1 MMPNAKKN
9 AEAGSERPAGEGEP
23 IIEGATAQTEVNPRA
38 NAEAGGERPVGAG
51 EIIDVTTLGQADE
64 TRTQEALREQG
75 VQANPQLPDEQG
87 QMSVPPEEG
96 TAIEVGGEEVVQP
109 GKLEALDPSTPVQPG
124 SALDPSLP
132 LPESPQVALEPE
144 DERPV
149 GI

>member
-1 MMPNAKKN
+1 MPN
-9 AEAGSERPAGEGEP
+9 
-23 IIEGATAQTEVNPRA
+23 PRK

-51 EIIDVTTLGQADE
+51 EVIDATTLGQADE
-64 TRTQEALREQG
+64 AQTQGVLREQG

-96 TAIEVGGEEVVQP
+96 AAIEVGGDEVMQP
-109 GKLEALDPSTPVQPG
+109 GKLETLDPSTPVQPG

-132 LPESPQVALEPE
+132 LPESPQVVLEPE